1 MKNILILGDTWGI
14 TPCHIWHQDKTVSEW
29 FEFQFM
35 KKGHAVSNRSWGG
48 NSNNYQL
55 TQAEVYLGATRGT
68 EREIDLIIW
77 FHSELTRDLTP
88 PIVKKIPAIGYD
100 AAMELTADLIYGQV
114 VDMKARYPNTQW
126 AIMGGHAPL
135 LASKKHL
142 LDWAEFR
149 IDNLRAKI
157 AGQDIPE
164 SQAFE
169 FLEKWK
175 GSLWDYEG
183 ITDDIIER
191 ESSIA
196 EIIKLA
202 TQDTS
207 KFYNQKHPALEPMK
221 FLAHEIMNHFG
232 I

>member
-14 TPCHIWHQDKTVSEW
+14 TPCHMWSRDTTISEW

-35 KKGHAVSNRSWGG
+35 KKGHAVSNRAWGG

-55 TQAEVYLGATRGT
+55 SQAEVYLDATNGT

-77 FHSELTRDLTP
+77 FHSELMRDLNP
-88 PIVKKIPAIGYD
+88 LIVSQIPTIGYD
-100 AAMELTADLIYGQV
+100 AAMELTAELIYGQV
-114 VDMKARYPNTQW
+114 SDMKAKYPKTQW

-135 LASKKHL
+135 LSSRKHL

-169 FLEKWK
+169 FLERGK
-175 GSLWDYEG
+175 GCLWDFKG
-183 ITDDIIER
+183 ITDEIIER
-191 ESSIA
+191 EQAVA
-196 EIIKLA
+196 EIIKEA
-202 TQDTS
+202 TKDTA
-207 KFYNQKHPALEPMK
+207 KFYNQKHPALAPLK
-221 FLAHEIMNHFG
+221 ALANEIMEHFG

>member
-14 TPCHIWHQDKTVSEW
+14 TPCHTWSDDKTISEW

-55 TQAEVYLGATRGT
+55 TQAEVYLDATKNT

-77 FHSELTRDLTP
+77 FHSELMRDLTP
-88 PIVKKIPAIGYD
+88 PIVQQMQTIGYD
-100 AAMELTADLIYGQV
+100 AAMELTAELIYGQV
-114 VDMKARYPNTQW
+114 SDMKVRYPNTKW

-135 LASKKHL
+135 LSSKKHL

-149 IDNLRAKI
+149 IDNLRATI
-157 AGQDIPE
+157 AGCDIPE

-169 FLEKWK
+169 FLDKSK
-175 GSLWDYEG
+175 GSLWDFQG
-183 ITDDIIER
+183 ISEDIIQR
-191 ESSIA
+191 ELAIA
-196 EIIKLA
+196 EIIKVS
-202 TQDTS
+202 TQDKN
-207 KFYNQKHPALEPMK
+207 KFYNQKHPALGPMK
-221 FLAHEIMNHFG
+221 SLATEIMNHFK